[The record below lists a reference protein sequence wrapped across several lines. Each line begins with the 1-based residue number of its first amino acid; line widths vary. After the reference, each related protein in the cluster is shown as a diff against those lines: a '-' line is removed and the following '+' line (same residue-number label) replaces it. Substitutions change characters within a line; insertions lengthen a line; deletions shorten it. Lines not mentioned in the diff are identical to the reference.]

1 MNSETDKAS
10 HASS

>member
-10 HASS
+10 RASS